1 MNLYTKQKQTH
12 RHRKQTYGYRRGKG
26 GELGVQDEHTH
37 TTFKIDKQHRPTV
50 QHRELYSIFC
60 NNLYGKRNR
69 KGMDIYIYICI
80 TESLSC
86 TLKTNTTL

>member
-50 QHRELYSIFC
+50 QHRELY
-60 NNLYGKRNR
+60 
-69 KGMDIYIYICI
+69 
-80 TESLSC
+80 
-86 TLKTNTTL
+86 